1 MPGNYFLPDLRFSP
15 EQLTSI
21 DTNTRLADGVTVG
34 TFCNGITLS
43 HIPNL
48 LERKQLVRNLLPHA
62 HIIQNIRAN
71 TNILKDYRMVV
82 VEGLY
87 KPGVEEQLTEGG
99 QKDLATKGRS
109 IVYELRKNGITD
121 PEKTYDLVTHLA
133 TYFDIYDR
141 LTLDYDVYFEGE
153 LNAQI
158 IIDTPE
164 IPSDYEVKFK
174 REVKTFFNNVEQAD
188 GELID
193 VTETPQ
199 TTVIIPAP
207 EVDEV
212 QGFFTVG
219 DLHGR
224 LLRYYG
230 GDPWQS
236 FALDGKNSKD
246 GSITANINKIQEGAV
261 IVISVG
267 YNDIVSSIDDP
278 VDIARRVRNIVQV
291 AFDKKLQV
299 TYFLPPKTTKATV
312 KRQNLTR
319 NAILSELS
327 TFRNINIID
336 LDRYQIGPDG
346 NALTKGSY
354 VSLAQDLI

>member
-1 MPGNYFLPDLRFSP
+1 MPGKYFLPDLRFSP
-15 EQLTSI
+15 EQLESI
-21 DTNTRLADGVTVG
+21 DTSTKLADGITVG
-34 TFCNGITLS
+34 TFCNGITLK

-62 HIIQNIRAN
+62 HIMQNIRAN
-71 TNILKDYRMVV
+71 QNILKDYRLVV

-87 KPGVEEQLTEGG
+87 KPGVEEELTPDG

-121 PEKTYDLVTHLA
+121 NEKTYDLVTHLT
-133 TYFDIYDR
+133 TYFDIFDR
-141 LTLDYDVYFEGE
+141 IVLDYDTYNQGE

-164 IPSDYEVKFK
+164 IPSTYKVNFK
-174 REVKTFFNNVEQAD
+174 KVVKTFFNNQEQAS

-199 TTVIIPAP
+199 TTIVIPAP

-212 QGFFTVG
+212 KGFFTVG
-219 DLHGR
+219 DLHSR
-224 LLRYYG
+224 LLRVYG

-236 FALDGKNSKD
+236 FALDGKTSKD
-246 GSITANINKIQEGAV
+246 GSIVANIKKISGGNT
-261 IVISVG
+261 IVVSVG
-267 YNDIVSSIDDP
+267 YNDIISSLDDENT
-278 VDIARRVRNIVQV
+278 IARRVRNIVNQ
-291 AFDKKLQV
+291 AISQGLTT
-299 TYFLPPKTTKATV
+299 TYLLPPKTSKASIS
-312 KRQNLTR
+312 RQNKVR

-336 LDRYQIGPDG
+336 LDKFDIGTDG
-346 NALTKGSY
+346 NSLTKASY
-354 VSLAQDLI
+354 VQLAQNLI